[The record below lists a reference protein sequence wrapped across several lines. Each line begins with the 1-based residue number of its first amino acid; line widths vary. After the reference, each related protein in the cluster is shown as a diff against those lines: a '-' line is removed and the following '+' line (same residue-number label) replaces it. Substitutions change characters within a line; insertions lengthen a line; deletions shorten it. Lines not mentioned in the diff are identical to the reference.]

1 MSCCPNLY
9 FEISSSTGAG
19 VGSASAGKQ
28 FKFCVESVQ
37 KENVADSR
45 DLNLRQSSLQ
55 PLSKSQAENLL
66 QDIGDIDYSQI
77 LCDYEEAKQSA
88 VQPIQNQNMTYN
100 YQLNQGPFSC
110 LQLLCSQDKTLL

>member
-19 VGSASAGKQ
+19 VGSTSAGKQ

-66 QDIGDIDYSQI
+66 QDIGDIDYSHI
-77 LCDYEEAKQSA
+77 LCDY
-88 VQPIQNQNMTYN
+88 MTYN

-110 LQLLCSQDKTLL
+110 LQLLCSQDKTRL